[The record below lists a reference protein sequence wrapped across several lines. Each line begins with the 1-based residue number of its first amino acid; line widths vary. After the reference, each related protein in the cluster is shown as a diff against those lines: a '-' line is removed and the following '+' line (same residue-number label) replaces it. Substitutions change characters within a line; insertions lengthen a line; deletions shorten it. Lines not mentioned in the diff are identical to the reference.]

1 MRFLDVKAAAFA
13 CVFAAVSSLGAA
25 AEVKLADV
33 DLTSGTLA
41 VRPLVDTDGVSVS
54 VSGPDGYVLT
64 RAFGRGEAPV
74 LTLAGA
80 EGGSLP
86 DGAYNYEVSLNQRPL
101 ARAGERE
108 AQDAGLVP
116 RRESPARVVRGAFR
130 VLGGVLYYGERR
142 EAEAPRRVAAPGA
155 SSADAPGPGPEPDDQ
170 VIPDDLI
177 VQGSI
182 CAGFDCVNNESFGF
196 DTIRLK
202 ENNLRIGFMDTS
214 VGTFPTNDWELTAN
228 DSASGGADR
237 FSITDI
243 TGSKTPFTVTAGAP
257 TSSFHMDSTGRVGL
271 RTSTPVLDLH
281 IKTSNTPA
289 MRLEQDGSGGFTAQ
303 TWDIAGNEANFF
315 VRDVTSGSRLPFRIR
330 PGAPTSSIDIN
341 ASGLVGFGTA
351 SPTKALHVSRT
362 DGNAQVLVSETSGT
376 TAIRTLMALTNNGAV
391 RSTWANTATG
401 TTWAFDNGNSAGTS
415 SDFSINNIGNAG
427 VEFAISPTGAVTA
440 LSFTPTSDRNA
451 KRDIVE
457 VDERAVLD
465 KVAALPISTWRFKQT
480 DELHMG
486 PMAQDF
492 AASFGLGTD
501 DKHINL
507 TDISGVAL
515 AAIKALNNVVAE
527 KDAKL
532 LALEKQN
539 AELAA
544 RLAAIEQALAAK

>member
-1 MRFLDVKAAAFA
+1 
-13 CVFAAVSSLGAA
+13 
-25 AEVKLADV
+25 
-33 DLTSGTLA
+33 
-41 VRPLVDTDGVSVS
+41 
-54 VSGPDGYVLT
+54 
-64 RAFGRGEAPV
+64 
-74 LTLAGA
+74 
-80 EGGSLP
+80 
-86 DGAYNYEVSLNQRPL
+86 
-101 ARAGERE
+101 
-108 AQDAGLVP
+108 
-116 RRESPARVVRGAFR
+116 
-130 VLGGVLYYGERR
+130 
-142 EAEAPRRVAAPGA
+142 
-155 SSADAPGPGPEPDDQ
+155 
-170 VIPDDLI
+170 
-177 VQGSI
+177 
-182 CAGFDCVNNESFGF
+182 
-196 DTIRLK
+196 
-202 ENNLRIGFMDTS
+202 MDTS